1 MSSSQPDRDPGLRSA
16 SPAWW
21 AAVDDRRDRL
31 ASRTWVDNPDEPTIV
46 VPRPSSGPPEAPAE
60 MRQATAVEPEST
72 AETPAEAGEPDGGE
86 PEAPVAVQAPV
97 ASPREDPAEAHEP
110 SGGQQAGAI
119 PREPPDFLPR
129 PDLLAELDR
138 SDARVLVLHS
148 VSGAGA
154 TQLAAAYARARLA
167 EGWRL
172 VAWVSAGDTGT
183 LLGGLAAIADAL
195 GLSEPATAQDR
206 TDPG

>member
-1 MSSSQPDRDPGLRSA
+1 MSSSQPDRDPALRSA

-21 AAVDDRRDRL
+21 AAAGERRDRL
-31 ASRTWVDNPDEPTIV
+31 ASRTRVDNPDEPTIV
-46 VPRPSSGPPEAPAE
+46 VPRPSNGPPEAPAE
-60 MRQATAVEPEST
+60 
-72 AETPAEAGEPDGGE
+72 AGEPVGGE
-86 PEAPVAVQAPV
+86 PEVPVAVQAPV

-129 PDLLAELDR
+129 PDRLAELDR
-138 SDARVLVLHS
+138 SDVRVLVLHS

-167 EGWRL
+167 
-172 VAWVSAGDTGT
+172 
-183 LLGGLAAIADAL
+183 
-195 GLSEPATAQDR
+195 
-206 TDPG
+206 